1 MRTTLR
7 LIAAGAL
14 ALLLGA
20 CSDSSTTAPD
30 LGVSPL
36 LNRDVAQVVADDV
49 GDEVSVMVDPSLST
63 VAGNFM
69 MAGPGGGFRTGGC
82 AFDGARF
89 TCPGVSTANLTVTRS
104 FAFFDAQGNPQA
116 AFDSI
121 TTASANFQSLVEG
134 SISRDAWSAS
144 IKRSHNVTVS
154 GLAGAETTRT
164 WNGTGTNDVARSR
177 HTEGGPNRTY
187 NMASSSVTTNVVV
200 PVPRGEGAWPLSGTI
215 THTVTVTITDGE
227 GSGNTRTRTATV
239 TFNGTQFAPVP
250 VGDETFTVDLAERR
264 VGPRR

>member
-1 MRTTLR
+1 
-7 LIAAGAL
+7 
-14 ALLLGA
+14 
-20 CSDSSTTAPD
+20 
-30 LGVSPL
+30 
-36 LNRDVAQVVADDV
+36 
-49 GDEVSVMVDPSLST
+49 
-63 VAGNFM
+63 M

-116 AFDSI
+116 TFDSL
-121 TTASANFQSLVEG
+121 TTASANFQSTVRGE
-134 SISRDAWSAS
+134 ISRDAWSAV
-144 IKRSHNVTVS
+144 IARSHDMTVS

-164 WNGTGTNDVARSR
+164 WNGTGTNNVARSL

-187 NMASSSVTTNVVV
+187 NMASSSATANVVV
-200 PVPRGEGAWPLSGTI
+200 PVPRAEGSWPLSGTI
-215 THTVTVTITDGE
+215 THTVTVAITDGE
-227 GSGNTRTRTATV
+227 GAGNTRTRTATV
-239 TFNGTQFAPVP
+239 TFNGTQFATVT